1 MSDYGFNCLDTRI
14 RHVPQNYQLSFVIEQ
29 YLAQKDL
36 SNNLFF
42 DTCAHDVH
50 FLECAFKQRGVP
62 SMVLGTEAPGSGRAP
77 RPEGPGITGDD
88 LVPVIGSFSFLSDA
102 DKRDVFRHN
111 PAKLFPRMAELG

>member
-14 RHVPQNYQLSFVIEQ
+14 RHIPQNYQLSFVIEQ

-62 SMVLGTEAPGSGRAP
+62 SVVLGTEAPSSGRAP
-77 RPEGPGITGDD
+77 ARKARRSPGTTWSPS
-88 LVPVIGSFSFLSDA
+88 LARSAS
-102 DKRDVFRHN
+102 
-111 PAKLFPRMAELG
+111 